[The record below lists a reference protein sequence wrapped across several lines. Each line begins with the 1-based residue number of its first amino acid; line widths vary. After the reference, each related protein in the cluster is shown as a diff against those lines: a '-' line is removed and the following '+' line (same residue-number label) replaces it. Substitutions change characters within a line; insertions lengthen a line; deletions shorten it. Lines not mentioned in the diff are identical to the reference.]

1 PKRLD
6 ADPGLAVEVAVA
18 AAYGIP
24 HSVFLSWDAD
34 DRDKAI
40 WHYLRERDR
49 CGSCGTRRAEWDES
63 QGGYRRADVAD
74 LVRGA
79 GDEQVRRGLA
89 ELAFDRNHGM
99 LGRRVHVVLRPIRAF
114 RQQEV

>member
-1 PKRLD
+1 M
-6 ADPGLAVEVAVA
+6 A

-63 QGGYRRADVAD
+63 QGGNRRAYVAD
-74 LVRGA
+74 LERCPGC
-79 GDEQVRRGLA
+79 EQVEARQDALASDRKQGLVGRG
-89 ELAFDRNHGM
+89 
-99 LGRRVHVVLRPIRAF
+99 VHVVLRPNPAL